1 MSPSAILILI
11 PTTAGPLR
19 VRALTPRPGLPASA
33 AFADGDYRPL
43 PWSADYARLAAA
55 GGPLARLVGQEVGP
69 HELRLSGSFDAG
81 RSWEVPV
88 GLAHGLAARGHRL
101 VAEPEEAEWI
111 LWATGAVDLDLAVLP
126 GDYALLDKIERS
138 RPLLA
143 EAPRA
148 RLAMLLPEGPERAQ
162 AEAAFRALARPEAP
176 TMLPGTGLAAALDA
190 LTRPDEPGPPI
201 ATGPVAAPRRLG
213 RLALPAG
220 TLAAAGMAA
229 MVLLAPRAMPSS
241 GTEEPAPTFTASV
254 PAEPQAQ
261 PAATAPATAA
271 EPPDAGPATTPKP
284 AIRVEELRA
293 PAGSSCRR
301 VAFGAD
307 PPERRPV
314 PVETAERLAPTRL
327 TPDLCG
333 LAVRAEAPGTTI
345 DVGPELRAAALPPVR
360 LADGAQGYFLRE
372 GGRQNLVYAVQA
384 VTEAGAASGPRLV
397 HALTR

>member
-1 MSPSAILILI
+1 MTPLAILIII

-19 VRALTPRPGLPASA
+19 LRALAPRPGLPASA

-43 PWSADYARLAAA
+43 PWSADYARLCAA
-55 GGPLARLVGQEVGP
+55 GGPLARLVGGEVGP

-88 GLAHGLAARGHRL
+88 GLAHALTARGHRL
-101 VAEPEEAEWI
+101 VAEPGEADLI

-126 GDYALLDKIERS
+126 SDYALLDKFERS
-138 RPLLA
+138 RPFLA
-143 EAPRA
+143 EALQA
-148 RLAMLLPEGPERAQ
+148 RLAILLPDGPGRAQ
-162 AEAAFRALARPEAP
+162 AEAAFVALGRPVAP
-176 TMLPGTGLAAALDA
+176 MVLPDKSLAAALDT
-190 LTRPDEPGPPI
+190 LTRPERPAPPSETE
-201 ATGPVAAPRRLG
+201 AVAAPRRLR

-220 TLAAAGMAA
+220 ALA
-229 MVLLAPRAMPSS
+229 MVGVAALFALAPRHLP
-241 GTEEPAPTFTASV
+241 GTAEPAVPRAASTPVELPAREPDKAATAAAKTPDADPAPAPT
-254 PAEPQAQ
+254 P
-261 PAATAPATAA
+261 
-271 EPPDAGPATTPKP
+271 P
-284 AIRVEELRA
+284 AIHVEELRA

-314 PVETAERLAPTRL
+314 QAEAEDRLAPTRL
-327 TPDLCG
+327 APDLCG
-333 LAVRAEAPGTTI
+333 IAVRAEAPGARI
-345 DVGPELRAAALPPVR
+345 EVGPELRVAALPPVP

-384 VTEAGAASGPRLV
+384 VSEAGAASGPRLF